1 MFFRFLTCLVY
12 LRFDILCK
20 KKKKGSQKK
29 RVCFCHLLRK
39 LSLTFIN
46 SLKIYKLHKRP
57 P

>member
-1 MFFRFLTCLVY
+1 MFFRFLICLVY
-12 LRFDILCK
+12 LRFDILC

>member
-1 MFFRFLTCLVY
+1 MFFRLSACLVY

-20 KKKKGSQKK
+20 KKRGSQKK
-29 RVCFCHLLRK
+29 GVSFCHLLRK

-46 SLKIYKLHKRP
+46 SLKINKLHKRP

>member
-1 MFFRFLTCLVY
+1 MFFRLSACLVY

-20 KKKKGSQKK
+20 KKKRGSQKK
-29 RVCFCHLLRK
+29 GVCFCHLLRK